1 MARSSV
7 TAALPQIDILAGL
20 GKGLTHK
27 QRRFAEE
34 IAMGK
39 KGSEAYRAAYNTR
52 ATPQRVAVEASK
64 LRHTPKIAD
73 AVQAIQQA
81 QEAMKYQT
89 SEGLRSLAV
98 SSLVNVLIDPET
110 SQAVK
115 VQAARTIGNMTEVSL
130 FTHRTESKVIHSSDD
145 IKAKILREIGALM
158 NGQAE
163 DVVERDA
170 LSLLTELTAPEISA
184 DGEPTAPA
192 PPLDGEQESLVP
204 LHTIPQP
211 QSKNSS
217 QPQSEN
223 SSQEDPPISDFDQA

>member
-34 IAMGK
+34 VAAGA

-52 ATPQRVAVEASK
+52 AKPKTVANSAYNLK
-64 LRHTPKIAD
+64 NRAD
-73 AVQAIQQA
+73 IQATIQAIEQA
-81 QEAMKYQT
+81 NQAMKYQT
-89 SEGLRSLAV
+89 SEGLRSLAIT
-98 SSLVNVLIDPET
+98 SLVQVLTDPET
-110 SQAVK
+110 SAAVK
-115 VQAARTIGNMTEVSL
+115 VSAARTVGNMTDVSL
-130 FTHRTESKVIHSSDD
+130 FTHRTESKVIHSSED
-145 IKAKILREIGALM
+145 IKAKILREITSLM

-170 LSLLTELTAPEISA
+170 LSLLTELTVGENPA
-184 DGEPTAPA
+184 DGEPTHPA

-204 LHTIPQP
+204 LHTIPHP
-211 QSKNSS
+211 QSENSS

-223 SSQEDPPISDFDQA
+223 SSQEDPPISDFEQA

>member
-34 IAMGK
+34 VAAGA

-52 ATPQRVAVEASK
+52 AKPKTVANSAYNLK
-64 LRHTPKIAD
+64 NRAD
-73 AVQAIQQA
+73 IQATIQAIEQA
-81 QEAMKYQT
+81 NQAMKYQT

-98 SSLVNVLIDPET
+98 SSLVQVLTDPDT
-110 SQAVK
+110 SAAVK
-115 VQAARTIGNMTEVSL
+115 VSAARTIGTITEVSL
-130 FTHRTESKVIHSSDD
+130 FTHRSESKVVHSSED

-170 LSLLTELTAPEISA
+170 LSLLTELTAAENPA

-192 PPLDGEQESLVP
+192 PPLDGEQESPVP

-211 QSKNSS
+211 QSENFF
-217 QPQSEN
+217 QP
-223 SSQEDPPISDFDQA
+223 

>member
-7 TAALPQIDILAGL
+7 TEAVRAEMPGVSILGAVT
-20 GKGLTHK
+20 KGLTPK
-27 QRRFAEE
+27 QKKFTEAL
-34 IAMGK
+34 AAGA

-52 ATPQRVAVEASK
+52 AKPKTVANSAYNLK
-64 LRHTPKIAD
+64 NRAD
-73 AVQAIQQA
+73 IQATIQAIEQA
-81 QEAMKYQT
+81 NQAMKYQT

-98 SSLVNVLIDPET
+98 SSLVQVLTDPDT
-110 SQAVK
+110 SAAVK
-115 VQAARTIGNMTEVSL
+115 VSAARTIGNMTDVSL

-158 NGQAE
+158 NSQAE

-170 LSLLTELTAPEISA
+170 LSLLTELTAGENPA
-184 DGEPTAPA
+184 DGEPTAPV

-211 QSKNSS
+211 QS
-217 QPQSEN
+217 EN
-223 SSQEDPPISDFDQA
+223 SSQEDPPISDFEQT

>member
-1 MARSSV
+1 MPGVSILGAV
-7 TAALPQIDILAGL
+7 T
-20 GKGLTHK
+20 KGLTPK
-27 QRRFAEE
+27 QKKFTEAL
-34 IAMGK
+34 AAGA
-39 KGSEAYRAAYNTR
+39 KGSEAYRMAYNTK
-52 ATPQRVAVEASK
+52 AKPQRVAVEASK

-98 SSLVNVLIDPET
+98 SSLVQVLTDPET
-110 SQAVK
+110 SAAVK
-115 VQAARTIGNMTEVSL
+115 VSAARTIGTITEVSL
-130 FTHRTESKVIHSSDD
+130 FTHRSESKVIHSSED

-158 NGQAE
+158 NSQAE

-170 LSLLTELTAPEISA
+170 LSLLTELTAGENPA
-184 DGEPTAPA
+184 DGEPTHPA

-211 QSKNSS
+211 QSENSS

-223 SSQEDPPISDFDQA
+223 SSQEDPPISDFDQT

>member
-34 IAMGK
+34 VAAGA

-52 ATPQRVAVEASK
+52 AKPKTVANSAYNLK
-64 LRHTPKIAD
+64 NRAD
-73 AVQAIQQA
+73 IQATIQAIEQA
-81 QEAMKYQT
+81 NQAMKYQT
-89 SEGLRSLAV
+89 SEGLRSLAIT
-98 SSLVNVLIDPET
+98 SLVQVLTDPET
-110 SQAVK
+110 SAAVK
-115 VQAARTIGNMTEVSL
+115 VSAARTVGNMTDVSL
-130 FTHRTESKVIHSSDD
+130 FTHRTESKVIHSSED
-145 IKAKILREIGALM
+145 IKAKILREITSLM

-170 LSLLTELTAPEISA
+170 LSLLTELTVGENPA
-184 DGEPTAPA
+184 DGEPTHPA

-204 LHTIPQP
+204 LHTIPHP
-211 QSKNSS
+211 QSENSS